1 MQLRASLREMNQ
13 QLSRFVDAVEQ
24 GGEVVITRRGRPI
37 ARLVPIEQERQL
49 SAEQRAALERSLA
62 RMRTGYS
69 LGGQMPSKDELHER
83 TAPQL

>member
-1 MQLRASLREMNQ
+1 MELRASLREMNQ
-13 QLSRFVDAVEQ
+13 QLSHFVDVVER

-49 SAEQRAALERSLA
+49 SAEQRAALERSLG
-62 RMRTGYS
+62 RMNKGYS
-69 LGGQMPSKDELHER
+69 LGGQMPSKDEIHGR